1 MKRDV
6 TRSIRFA
13 TPADADTI
21 LSFIHALA
29 IYEREPDAVR
39 TDAETIARQL
49 SSDRP
54 PFECLLAEVDGRAV
68 GFALF
73 FANYS
78 TWLGKPGIHLEDL
91 FVLPEERGQG
101 HGKALFLRVAEL
113 AVDRDC
119 GRLEWSVL
127 DWNQPAI
134 DFYRSLGSEPLSEW
148 TTERLSG
155 EALRRLGA
163 AHSRSNE

>member
-1 MKRDV
+1 MRRTV

-13 TPADADTI
+13 TPSDAETV
-21 LSFIHALA
+21 LAFIHALA
-29 IYEREPDAVR
+29 LYEREPDAVR
-39 TDAETIARQL
+39 TDAATIARQL
-49 SSDRP
+49 GAEHP
-54 PFECLLAEVDGRAV
+54 PFECLLAEVEGRPV

-73 FANYS
+73 FQNYS

-91 FVLPEERGQG
+91 FVLPEERAQG
-101 HGKALFLRVAEL
+101 HGKALFLRVAEI
-113 AVDRDC
+113 AVERDS
-119 GRLEWSVL
+119 GRLEWAVL

-155 EALRRLGA
+155 EALSRLG
-163 AHSRSNE
+163 RKTK

>member
-1 MKRDV
+1 MKRPMQPH
-6 TRSIRFA
+6 IRFA
-13 TPADADTI
+13 TPDDAETV

-39 TDAETIARQL
+39 TDAATIARQL
-49 SSDRP
+49 ASDRP
-54 PFECLLAEVDGRAV
+54 PFECLLAEIEGRAV

-101 HGKALFLRVAEL
+101 HGKALFLRVAEI
-113 AVDRDC
+113 AVERGC
-119 GRLEWSVL
+119 GRLEWAVL

-155 EALRRLGA
+155 EALERLGA
-163 AHSRSNE
+163 QRR